1 MQKVV
6 LHIENSYERKTV
18 ELGEDLTVGR
28 TDLSDLVLEDS
39 GLSRKNTTFFRD
51 GDAVL
56 VADENSTNGTFL
68 NGQRISGPPQELRDG
83 DTLTIGSDTRVR
95 VEIGESSAPSI
106 PVAEKVSRPK
116 PEPAP
121 R

>member
-18 ELGEDLTVGR
+18 ELGEDLTIGR

-51 GDAVL
+51 GDTIL

-68 NGQRISGPPQELRDG
+68 NAQRISGPPQELRDG
-83 DTLTIGSDTRVR
+83 DTLRIGSDTGIRAKS
-95 VEIGESSAPSI
+95 G
-106 PVAEKVSRPK
+106 
-116 PEPAP
+116 
-121 R
+121 

>member
-18 ELGEDLTVGR
+18 ELGEDLTIGR
-28 TDLSDLVLEDS
+28 TDISDVVLEDS

-95 VEIGESSAPSI
+95 VQIGESSGPRVVAP
-106 PVAEKVSRPK
+106 EK
-116 PEPAP
+116 AA
-121 R
+121 